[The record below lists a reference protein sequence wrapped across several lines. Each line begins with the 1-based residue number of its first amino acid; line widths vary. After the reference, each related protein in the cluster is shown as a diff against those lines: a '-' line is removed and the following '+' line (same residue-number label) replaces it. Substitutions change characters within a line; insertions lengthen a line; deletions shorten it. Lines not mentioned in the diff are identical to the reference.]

1 MKKKFALILL
11 VCAAVGFCLV
21 GSLFKSASER
31 NVERYLSTLSIDGLT
46 KIGIYGL
53 GEHVEL
59 CTVEEQREILNHL
72 AKIEAT
78 LGGQGSDTQAD
89 GAVILDIKLFYED
102 GRTELVT
109 LPAFTY
115 PTLLGDRDFYLSI
128 DGEKPVGQVKLWEP
142 FVKYFELLQ
151 D

>member
-1 MKKKFALILL
+1 M
-11 VCAAVGFCLV
+11 
-21 GSLFKSASER
+21 
-31 NVERYLSTLSIDGLT
+31 
-46 KIGIYGL
+46 
-53 GEHVEL
+53 EL